1 MTRRLLVVLVVVVLT
16 SSSRRVWS
24 EENLLR
30 NADCEDAFTSDDWRG
45 NGADLLQDDDAYT
58 GIYSCRLTNT

>member
-1 MTRRLLVVLVVVVLT
+1 MRRLLVALVAVVLT
-16 SSSRRVWS
+16 SSRRVWS